1 VLRARYRL
9 RRRDPSDLD
18 RFLDA
23 LDHADL
29 LIVTGAGTLADS
41 FASHAL
47 TVIDLADR
55 LMRRGVPTAMLGQG
69 IGPLSDGTLRRRARE
84 VLPRVDLIGLREARV
99 GPALLEDLGVCRD
112 RYVVTGDDALELA
125 YRLPSRP
132 KEALLGVNLRR
143 AYYAGLDPAMAGT
156 LHDAIGA
163 FVRRRHTDIVA
174 IPISFLPEES
184 DHVSVRSLLAGAAD
198 HAPAW
203 QSPEQ
208 VAALAGRCRAVVTGS
223 YHAAVFA
230 VAQGTPVVAIA
241 ASPYYAV
248 KFLGLADLF
257 GPGCTVVR
265 AEGPDVAG
273 RVLEALERAWD
284 RSADVADGLRHA
296 AYEQIV
302 RSRLAYR
309 RLTDIVGRRP

>member
-1 VLRARYRL
+1 
-9 RRRDPSDLD
+9 
-18 RFLDA
+18 
-23 LDHADL
+23 
-29 LIVTGAGTLADS
+29 
-41 FASHAL
+41 
-47 TVIDLADR
+47 
-55 LMRRGVPTAMLGQG
+55 
-69 IGPLSDGTLRRRARE
+69 
-84 VLPRVDLIGLREARV
+84 
-99 GPALLEDLGVCRD
+99 
-112 RYVVTGDDALELA
+112 
-125 YRLPSRP
+125 
-132 KEALLGVNLRR
+132 
-143 AYYAGLDPAMAGT
+143 
-156 LHDAIGA
+156 
-163 FVRRRHTDIVA
+163 
-174 IPISFLPEES
+174 
-184 DHVSVRSLLAGAAD
+184 
-198 HAPAW
+198 
-203 QSPEQ
+203 
-208 VAALAGRCRAVVTGS
+208 VTGS